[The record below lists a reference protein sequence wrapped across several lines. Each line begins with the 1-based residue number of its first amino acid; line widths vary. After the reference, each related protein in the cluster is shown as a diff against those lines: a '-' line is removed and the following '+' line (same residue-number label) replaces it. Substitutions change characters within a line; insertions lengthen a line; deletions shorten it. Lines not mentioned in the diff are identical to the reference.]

1 MSIGDFQKKPLQV
14 EQPLVEIMSK
24 DHECM
29 IRGCFANG
37 TESYQTKYVTF
48 SIERIFTEK
57 VIFSRRHFDLTTN
70 NISDNIL
77 VTLIQSLGF
86 QLVVF

>member
-1 MSIGDFQKKPLQV
+1 MSIVDFQQKPLQV

-24 DHECM
+24 DHERM

-37 TESYQTKYVTF
+37 TESYQTKSYD
-48 SIERIFTEK
+48 IFNRK
-57 VIFSRRHFDLTTN
+57 NIYRHFDSTTN
-70 NISDNIL
+70 HISDNIL